1 MINPKIS
8 WQVLESISEDD
19 PESEYIQYKTY
30 TEEGSFIP
38 GEYITKSFRIW
49 NNFNGRTDV
58 NDAKDAVL
66 VMAFKNFEDNFLLNL
81 MSVTIDNK
89 TFNDLEIDIDRA
101 IVEIGTLSGIA
112 NSGSDINESNYKDI
126 TLSLGP
132 IPENIKSDL
141 KSLYLYLEFTNE

>member
-1 MINPKIS
+1 
-8 WQVLESISEDD
+8 
-19 PESEYIQYKTY
+19 
-30 TEEGSFIP
+30 
-38 GEYITKSFRIW
+38 
-49 NNFNGRTDV
+49 
-58 NDAKDAVL
+58 
-66 VMAFKNFEDNFLLNL
+66 MAFKNFEDNFLLNL